1 MVVAETHGAERN
13 VDRVLRM
20 MTLVLLS
27 LRKGKGVVGS
37 RAASPGRRGR
47 GRGHPGRGSARLP
60 PGPPPDFS
68 RVNVDGPP
76 AAPHDLTQ
84 EAYRAG
90 FPVI

>member
-1 MVVAETHGAERN
+1 MVVAETHRAERN
-13 VDRVLRM
+13 VDRVLR

-27 LRKGKGVVGS
+27 LRKGKGVMGS
-37 RAASPGRRGR
+37 RAPSPGRRGR

-60 PGPPPDFS
+60 PGSPPDFS

-84 EAYRAG
+84 EA
-90 FPVI
+90 